1 MMKKSK
7 DNKRVLILT
16 PNYPSEERK
25 YSNAFIHRRAKLYLE
40 SNIDVLVA
48 IPGNKD
54 TRYVYEDVS
63 VQIMNPHSLRM
74 ALESGLFDKL
84 FIHFLE
90 FGIIRKLLR
99 IKPSIPIVV
108 FVHGYEALSWRRR
121 IFKFNSIR
129 FFGYIIKNIIQ
140 LHYFRLFK
148 KTMKAKYVFVSNWM
162 KMQAENDL
170 GVEFDDFEIIPNVID
185 DKLFCYRKKNEE
197 HRYKVLSIRPYD
209 TKKYANDITIKS
221 ILKFASSN
229 PELFSRFKFSLY
241 GDGILFDKLT
251 YPLKNFE
258 NVDINKRFLSQ
269 SEIADLHKDYGVFI
283 CVTRQD
289 AQGVSMCEAMSSG
302 LIPITSNN
310 TAIPEF
316 VEDRID
322 GFLTNNQPERIVDC
336 LVTLSQNPD
345 MFLEMSSNAAKNIRV
360 KCGISSSVKEE
371 IRIIEE

>member
-1 MMKKSK
+1 MKKSK